1 MDPKDLIKDLME
13 GEEISVDDEDD
24 AEEYSEFQPKDM
36 TEIQGIVEDAID
48 DAVSFIE
55 DELGATRIK
64 AQRYYDGLTDLS
76 HEDGRSKVVAT
87 KVRDTIRAIKPS
99 LMRVFLSTGRY
110 GEFIPRGPED
120 VNLAEQQTEAAHQKL
135 EAMNGFRLLSDA
147 FHDALL
153 KKTGIIK
160 VYYEE
165 YQDAQVYTFTGLN
178 DLQYEA
184 ISADPDIEI
193 IEEEVGED
201 LSRDVK
207 IIRRETRGDICA
219 VSVPPEEFFIDR
231 NARSLDDFY
240 ICGHRS
246 DKRVADLVA
255 MGFDFDEVKDLDAYS
270 SDSATGDMEDAARR
284 GYMTDTNDDDPSDP
298 SMKNVMVTEAY
309 MRIDPN
315 GNGAALL
322 HKFILGGTK
331 YKVLSMEP
339 CDGVPFA
346 VFEVDP
352 EPHAFFGHSLADILM
367 DDQDASTSMLRGILD
382 NVAMVNNPRLSVVEG
397 QANIE
402 DVLNNEI
409 GAVVRMKQQG
419 AVTPLV
425 VPFTAASTL
434 TAVQY
439 MDQMTEEKTGV
450 LKASGGLS
458 PDALQSTTAAAVS
471 ATVQAAAGQVE
482 VMARNLAEGGVK
494 QLLKLILSLLTKH
507 PDAMDYMRLNGEYM
521 PVDPRVWDASMDLSV
536 NVGLGTGQQEQKAM
550 MLREILGLQMQ
561 VYQGYGAENGV
572 VSLTNIRNTVSDML
586 ASSGIRNAERYFAP
600 ITPEYEQQ
608 LNQMRAQ
615 QEQAMSQGGSDPNQ
629 AFLQAEQM
637 KAMARAQTDAAKVQ
651 LDGQKAMMQD
661 DRERDKMAQDF
672 ALKQA
677 ELMGKLGVQANAA
690 ALKAEQERNRYG
702 GM

>member
-1 MDPKDLIKDLME
+1 MPKMT
-13 GEEISVDDEDD
+13 DD
-24 AEEYSEFQPKDM
+24 
-36 TEIQGIVEDAID
+36 EIQGIVEDAID

-55 DELGATRIK
+55 DELGATRTK

-76 HEDGRSKVVAT
+76 HEEGRSKVVAT

-120 VNLAEQQTEAAHQKL
+120 VKLAEQQTEAAHQKL

-193 IEEEVGED
+193 IEEEAGED

-270 SDSATGDMEDAARR
+270 SDSAAGDMEDEARR

-309 MRIDPN
+309 MRIDPD

-382 NVAMVNNPRLSVVEG
+382 NVAMVNNPRLAAVEG
-397 QANIE
+397 QVNIE

-409 GAVVRMKQQG
+409 GAVVRMKQPG

-507 PDAMDYMRLNGEYM
+507 PDAMDYMRLNGEYL

-561 VYQGYGAENGV
+561 VYQGYGPENGV

-615 QEQAMSQGGSDPNQ
+615 QEQAMAQGGSDPNQ

-651 LDGQKAMMQD
+651 LDGQKAMLQD

-690 ALKAEQERNRYG
+690 AVKAEQERNRYG